1 RCPARTRPNSRS
13 LRPRPRPAVPFPSCS
28 MPRSPWTQR
37 WSIDQRR
44 PSTAERPMMS
54 SRLAAALARRRV
66 HYGWMIAGVTF
77 LTMLVTAG
85 AVGAPGVL
93 ILPLQKECGWQNAEI
108 SSALG
113 IRFLLFGLMA
123 PFAAA
128 LINRF
133 GMRRIALSALLLI
146 AAGLLLSLAMTRVW
160 QLVLLWGVVIGFG
173 TGLTALVLGVT
184 VATRWFST
192 RRGLVTGLLTA
203 SSGTGQLLFLPLL
216 ASVSARRVGP
226 PAVAMVCGALAL
238 TAFAVLAFMRDRPA
252 DVGQQPFGQAAGDD
266 AANVAATI
274 PAQITPWHALRDASR
289 TGVFWVLFGTFF
301 ICGASTNGLIQT
313 HFIPLCADFGLPAVG
328 AASVLAAMGMF
339 DIVGTVGS
347 GWLSDRY
354 DSRWLLFWY
363 YGLRGLSLMYLP
375 FSDFTFY
382 GLSLFALF
390 YGLDWIATVPPTVK
404 LTVARFGRERANL
417 VFGWIFAGHQ
427 LGAATAAFGA
437 GVSRTVLLS
446 YLPAFFAAGALCL
459 IAAVLILTL
468 GDRRERKRQGVAV
481 ARAAA

>member
-1 RCPARTRPNSRS
+1 
-13 LRPRPRPAVPFPSCS
+13 
-28 MPRSPWTQR
+28 
-37 WSIDQRR
+37 
-44 PSTAERPMMS
+44 
-54 SRLAAALARRRV
+54 
-66 HYGWMIAGVTF
+66 MIAGVTF

-93 ILPLQKECGWQNAEI
+93 ILPLQKEFGWQNAEI

-160 QLVLLWGVVIGFG
+160 QLVLLWGVVIGLG

-203 SSGTGQLLFLPLL
+203 SSATGQLLFLPLL
-216 ASVSARRVGP
+216 ASVSERLGWR

-274 PAQITPWHALRDASR
+274 PAAPISPWHALREASR

-339 DIVGTVGS
+339 DIVGTIGS

-390 YGLDWIATVPPTVK
+390 YGLDWIATVPPTVR
-404 LTVARFGRERANL
+404 LTVTRFGRERANL

-468 GDRRERKRQGVAV
+468 GDRSERKRQGVAV